1 MTMLAMIG
9 KIVLWI
15 LIVLAVLLVIAI
27 IRALLLRA
35 PAKGQRMAVSR
46 NEKFGF

>member
-27 IRALLLRA
+27 IRALLL
-35 PAKGQRMAVSR
+35 
-46 NEKFGF
+46 